1 MKPIDWPEI
10 RQRLTL
16 LPAGQQEYW
25 GAALTRLEDLQS
37 LDPDYVQ
44 QRLNEFQADL
54 DQLPSPQTS
63 PSELAGQVMATA
75 LEQLRKVLRGAE
87 YDRLQTGD
95 LDKAAN
101 RKAVWDKLAALNIEP
116 LPPLPPAP
124 ELRSLSGSWTGLD
137 ESDWRRLRKI
147 QGALAYIQVRDLE
160 MVRPLRLALARVL
173 EKTGPSLKKEIQTL
187 ETRCQ
192 RELEVEELQEL
203 EQILSTAGQDA

>member
-44 QRLNEFQADL
+44 QRLNEFQAGL

-63 PSELAGQVMATA
+63 PSELAGQVMAAA

-87 YDRLQTGD
+87 YDRLQTD
-95 LDKAAN
+95 NLDMAAN
-101 RKAVWDKLAALNIEP
+101 RKAIWEKLAALNKDP

-192 RELEVEELQEL
+192 RELEMGELQEL